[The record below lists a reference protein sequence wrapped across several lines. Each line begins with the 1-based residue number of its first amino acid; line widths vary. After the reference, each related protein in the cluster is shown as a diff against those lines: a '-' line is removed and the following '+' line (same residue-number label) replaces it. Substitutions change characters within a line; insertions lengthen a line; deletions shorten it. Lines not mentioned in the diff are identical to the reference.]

1 MYRYE
6 KKFKLASK
14 YYRNIKNQ
22 IELKGWF
29 KQYPDRLIN
38 NIYLDNLSNSCFYD
52 SIEGHLSK
60 KKYRIRWYGRTF
72 TENKQKIKKSNFEIK
87 IKRDDLNYKKTFHLE
102 EFLLPK
108 KIIFSDLLLTT
119 TNLLKRNVDELEYLY
134 IENFEPFF
142 MNSYF
147 REYYIDLSGDIRLT
161 IDRKQ
166 KFYDAHP
173 MIFNYVKNNDIIIE
187 LKFKSKISYNN
198 FVIKSNLAQNSKFTN
213 GINSLFNLL

>member
-6 KKFKLASK
+6 RKFKLASP
-14 YYRNIKNQ
+14 YYDIIKNQ
-22 IELKGWF
+22 IELEGWF
-29 KQYPDRLIN
+29 KQYPDRLVN
-38 NIYLDNLSNSCFYD
+38 NIYLDNLSNHCFYD
-52 SIEGHLSK
+52 SIEGHLNK
-60 KKYRIRWYGRTF
+60 KKYRIRWYGKTF
-72 TENKQKIKKSNFEIK
+72 AENNQKIKNSNFEIK
-87 IKRDDLNYKKTFHLE
+87 IKRDNLNYKKTFHLG

-119 TNLLKRNVDELEYLY
+119 TNLLKCNVDELEYIN

-142 MNSYF
+142 INSYF

-166 KFYDAHP
+166 KFYNARP
-173 MIFNYVKNNDIIIE
+173 MIFNYVTNDEIIIE

-213 GINSLFNLL
+213 GIKIFV